1 MPRPSTALAKVQRLS
16 IDPVVLFFLLGLAAG
31 LAKSELRLP
40 PAIYDF
46 VSTLLL
52 LSIGLK
58 GGIEL
63 ARQPVLALVPDI
75 LALILLGAALAFLAF
90 ALLHYVA
97 RINRIDSAAIAGH
110 YGSVSVATFAVGI
123 AWLQSQT
130 ISYEAE
136 MPLFLVML
144 EVPAIVVGILLAR
157 GMDAGV
163 RWGHILREVL
173 LGRSIVLLVGGLLI
187 GWVAGPDGVQPLA
200 PLYFDLFKGILAL
213 FLLEMGLIAAAQLGG
228 FRQHGVK
235 LIAFALVIPPIF
247 GAIGAF
253 AGTLM
258 GLSVGGTFLLATL
271 TASASYIAAPASMRS
286 ALPEANPALS
296 LTMSLALTFPFNL
309 LVGIPLYQ
317 TMAEWLH
324 R

>member
-1 MPRPSTALAKVQRLS
+1 
-16 IDPVVLFFLLGLAAG
+16 
-31 LAKSELRLP
+31 
-40 PAIYDF
+40 
-46 VSTLLL
+46 
-52 LSIGLK
+52 
-58 GGIEL
+58 
-63 ARQPVLALVPDI
+63 
-75 LALILLGAALAFLAF
+75 
-90 ALLHYVA
+90 
-97 RINRIDSAAIAGH
+97 
-110 YGSVSVATFAVGI
+110 
-123 AWLQSQT
+123 
-130 ISYEAE
+130 

-235 LIAFALVIPPIF
+235 LITFALVIPPIF

-253 AGTLM
+253 AGTFM
-258 GLSVGGTFLLATL
+258 GLSLGGTFLLATL